1 MTAAPARVR
10 AARASVRQVGVTVLV
25 CALLALVWLPDAYL
39 LYQATLWMAAVI
51 ALIGMVLLT
60 GIAGQISLGQ
70 GAFVALGAYVG
81 GMLLQHAA
89 ALPGAL
95 GVALA
100 GAVGFLAGGLLGY
113 TALRWSGH
121 LLARASFALAIA
133 VPQLLKLPLLAGLTG
148 GSQGLVIDRAPPP
161 AWLETVGIAGGLDAW
176 VYGWTL
182 IFTIGAVWLARRV
195 QRGPLG
201 RAWGAARDHPLA
213 AQSIGI
219 SITRVRAL
227 AFATAAALAAV
238 SGALQ
243 TWASGFL
250 APDSFPV
257 FLSISLLVGLVIG
270 GVRSLGGTLI
280 GAVFIQVLP
289 TFLADLSTA
298 APWAVYGVLMILSGW
313 LMPEGVAGRIHDV
326 RRRVQRSSSWGN
338 HVGDPTNE
346 R

>member
-1 MTAAPARVR
+1 MRAAP
-10 AARASVRQVGVTVLV
+10 ASVRQAAAVLAV
-25 CALLALVWLPDAYL
+25 CTLLALAWVPDAYL

-51 ALIGMVLLT
+51 ALLGMVLLT

-81 GMLLQHAA
+81 GMLLQHAT

-95 GVALA
+95 GVVLA
-100 GAVGFLAGGLLGY
+100 GIVGFFAGGLLGY
-113 TALRWSGH
+113 PALRWSGH
-121 LLARASFALAIA
+121 LLALASFALAIA
-133 VPQLLKLPLLAGLTG
+133 VPQLLKLPFLAGMTG

-161 AWLETVGIAGGLDAW
+161 GWLEILGIAGGLDAW
-176 VYGWTL
+176 VYGWTVV
-182 IFTIGAVWLARRV
+182 FTIGAVWLARRV
-195 QRGPLG
+195 QRGPIG
-201 RAWGAARDHPLA
+201 RAWVAARDHPLA

-219 SITRVRAL
+219 SIARVRAL
-227 AFATAAALAAV
+227 AFAMAAALAAV

-280 GAVFIQVLP
+280 GAAFIQVLP
-289 TFLADLSTA
+289 GFLADLSTA
-298 APWAVYGVLMILSGW
+298 APWAVYGALMILSVW
-313 LMPEGVAGRIHDV
+313 LMPEGLAGRFHDW
-326 RRRVQRSSSWGN
+326 RKRGKRSISLGK
-338 HVGDPTNE
+338 HEGDHTNDG
-346 R
+346 